1 MNTLYENILNSTNS
15 GKKANLSEKYFLEKG
30 FHRTRVG
37 GAFEII
43 LPGGHYY
50 YIYTWKNKFYVKIPR
65 KDKSIIQDTKYF
77 VETYADF
84 DLVMD
89 YWNAESNKLPS
100 DTIKQ
105 KKELV
110 KNTLTRF

>member
-1 MNTLYENILNSTNS
+1 MKTLYESILASTGS
-15 GKKANLSEKYFLEKG
+15 GKNAKITEKYFLDKG
-30 FHRTRVG
+30 FHRTRIS
-37 GAFEII
+37 GAFEIV

-50 YIYTWKNKFYVKIPR
+50 YIYPWKDKFYIKIPR
-65 KDKSIIQDTKYF
+65 IDKGIIQDTKHF

-89 YWNAESNKLPS
+89 YWNAVSNKLPS
-100 DTIKQ
+100 STIKQ

-110 KNTLTRF
+110 KNTLKRF

>member
-1 MNTLYENILNSTNS
+1 MKSLYETILDSTNS
-15 GKKANLSEKYFLEKG
+15 GKKAKLSEKYFLEKG

-43 LPGGHYY
+43 LGGHFY
-50 YIYTWKNKFYVKIPR
+50 YIYTWKDKFYVKIPR
-65 KDKSIIQDTKYF
+65 INKGIIQDTKHF

-84 DLVMD
+84 DLVMN
-89 YWNAESNKLPS
+89 YWNAVSEKQP
-100 DTIKQ
+100 TEIVKQ

-110 KNTLTRF
+110 RNTLKRF

>member
-1 MNTLYENILNSTNS
+1 MKSLYESILSTTGS
-15 GKKANLSEKYFLEKG
+15 GKKAKITEKTLLDAG
-30 FHRTRVG
+30 FKRTRVG
-37 GAFEII
+37 GAFEIV

-50 YIYTWKNKFYVKIPR
+50 YLYPWKDKFYVKLPR
-65 KDKSIIQDTKYF
+65 MDKGIIQDTKHF

-89 YWNAESNKLPS
+89 YWNAVSEKLPS
-100 DTIKQ
+100 EEVKQ

-110 KNTLTRF
+110 RNTLKRF